1 MKPALVLILAILL
14 ASILPLAESAP
25 EKRSLD
31 ISSLTITFDKTD
43 AIFTVN
49 YDFDRLPKMYLLL
62 FGSKNLEP
70 KIRYVF
76 ANFDYDIKKIDQD
89 QAILRVKNFSRFEKG
104 YYLHDS
110 HIKFGEGIKTIYIYT
125 SDSTEPKKY
134 SGMYIFNWD
143 SVPGSESNKL
153 LGFLKDDLGLDWVE
167 NARITKNEDGKIIH
181 IFAEEKSAEI
191 VLQDTKDSA
200 VLITSDGQAYELLV
214 KQVKEENEPPKIYLY
229 STLIYSTPNIYY
241 RS

>member
-1 MKPALVLILAILL
+1 MKPALVIILALLL
-14 ASILPLAESAP
+14 ASIFPLAASAP

-62 FGSKNLEP
+62 FGSKDLEP
-70 KIRYVF
+70 KIRDVF
-76 ANFDYDIKKIDQD
+76 ANFDYDIMKIDQD
-89 QAILRVKNFSRFEKG
+89 QTILRVKNFSRFEKG

-134 SGMYIFNWD
+134 SGMYLFNWD

-153 LGFLKDDLGLDWVE
+153 LGFLKEDLGLDWVE
-167 NARITKNEDGKIIH
+167 NARITKNEDDKIIY
-181 IFAEEKSAEI
+181 IFTEEKSAEI
-191 VLQDTKDSA
+191 GLEGTDRA
-200 VLITSDGQAYELLV
+200 VLRTSNGQAYGLLV

>member
-1 MKPALVLILAILL
+1 MKPALVLVLVALLL
-14 ASILPLAESAP
+14 ASIFPIAASAP

-70 KIRYVF
+70 KIRSMF
-76 ANFDYDIKKIDQD
+76 ANFDYEIKKIDQD

-110 HIKFGEGIKTIYIYT
+110 RIKFGEGIRTIYIYT

-134 SGMYIFNWD
+134 SGMYIFNWH

-167 NARITKNEDGKIIH
+167 DAKITKNEDDKTIY
-181 IFAEEKSAEI
+181 IFTDEKSAEI
-191 VLQDTKDSA
+191 VLEGTDRA
-200 VLITSDGQAYELLV
+200 VLQTSDGQAYELLV

>member
-1 MKPALVLILAILL
+1 MKPALVLILALLL

-31 ISSLTITFDKTD
+31 ITSLTITFDKTD

-49 YDFDRLPKMYLLL
+49 YDFDKLPKMYLLL
-62 FGSKNLEP
+62 FGSKDLGP
-70 KIRYVF
+70 KIRDMF

-134 SGMYIFNWD
+134 SGMYLFNWD